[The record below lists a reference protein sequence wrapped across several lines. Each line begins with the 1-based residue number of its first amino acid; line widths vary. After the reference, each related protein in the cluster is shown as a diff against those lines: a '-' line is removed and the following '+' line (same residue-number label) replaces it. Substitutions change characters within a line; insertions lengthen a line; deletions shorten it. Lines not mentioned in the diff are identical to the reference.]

1 MWQKHYTHGRQA
13 VESVNKSIK
22 DGRFQPIKDTTRR
35 PRRGWIATLLAV
47 VVMVAANNVRKIK
60 NWMLER
66 QGVTAMEQRKPKK
79 RARRR
84 DLTNGYRTAPANDP
98 PAETAS

>member
-1 MWQKHYTHGRQA
+1 MSPNNVLADLPLATASRTA
-13 VESVNKSIK
+13 
-22 DGRFQPIKDTTRR
+22 
-35 PRRGWIATLLAV
+35 RGWIATLLAV

-60 NWMLER
+60 DWLLER
-66 QGVTAMEQRKPKK
+66 RGVPTMEQRKPKK

-84 DLTNGYRTAPANDP
+84 DLTGGYRTSPANDP